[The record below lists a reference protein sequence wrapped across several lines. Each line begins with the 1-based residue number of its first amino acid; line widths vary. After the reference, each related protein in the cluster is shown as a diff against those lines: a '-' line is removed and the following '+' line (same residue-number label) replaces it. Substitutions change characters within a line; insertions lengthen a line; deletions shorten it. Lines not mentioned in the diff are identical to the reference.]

1 MGCAASKKV
10 AVEQSAASPVG
21 KVTQVVT
28 VTGAGSFI
36 GTEVVSQLLAKGV
49 QVNACVRKIG
59 GTKYAYLEKLAAP
72 L

>member
-1 MGCAASKKV
+1 M
-10 AVEQSAASPVG
+10 G